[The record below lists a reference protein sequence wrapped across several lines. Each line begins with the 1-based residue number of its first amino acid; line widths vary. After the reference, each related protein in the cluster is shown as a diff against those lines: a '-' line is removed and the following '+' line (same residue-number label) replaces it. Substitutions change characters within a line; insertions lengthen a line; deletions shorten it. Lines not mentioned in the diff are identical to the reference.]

1 MFTILLSYVWT
12 DDRNVESSIGWY
24 TTNSMDKEVRKIQI
38 IKQVTGLIVFS
49 SGDLGNRWRYG
60 HVTVQSYSPFQMAF
74 EGTVGASYQV

>member
-1 MFTILLSYVWT
+1 
-12 DDRNVESSIGWY
+12 
-24 TTNSMDKEVRKIQI
+24 MDKEVRKIQI